1 MVNFIIGLATILC
14 LFFMVIVFIYL
25 CYISIS
31 ALKFIVNCFLL
42 LILVFGLF
50 ICCCQIYEIGE
61 SVKTIIKGKLNRR

>member
-14 LFFMVIVFIYL
+14 LFFMVIVFIYV
-25 CYISIS
+25 ISSIS

-50 ICCCQIYEIGE
+50 ICCCQIYEICE